1 MAARAATEA
10 EMLEPWRKN
19 FPICKPYAAHDKAD
33 AVRFLRELEEGCDGM
48 DADIDYTLGEVIRG
62 VHRGGNNAAA
72 PPFFGNVNQQA
83 KQTRDRDKRRSKLS
97 SILKRYVLIEGVRE
111 DMRAAGQDGEQMLA
125 IFSASKIGESARQTA
140 PRGSKE
146 PRRVEKALERVIRR
160 LVRK

>member
-83 KQTRDRDKRRSKLS
+83 KQTRDREKRRSKLS
-97 SILKRYVLIEGVRE
+97 STLKKYVLIEGVRE
-111 DMRAAGQDGEQMLA
+111 AMRAASGLWDVAWGERENRWSTSTTR
-125 IFSASKIGESARQTA
+125 FCG
-140 PRGSKE
+140 
-146 PRRVEKALERVIRR
+146 
-160 LVRK
+160 VRSQRFQRFT